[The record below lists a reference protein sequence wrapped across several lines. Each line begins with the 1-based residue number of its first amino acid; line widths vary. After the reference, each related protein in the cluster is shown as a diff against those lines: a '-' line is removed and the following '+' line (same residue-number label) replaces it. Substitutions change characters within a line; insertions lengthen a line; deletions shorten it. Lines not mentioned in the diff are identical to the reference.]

1 MPRKAGATKRPVKV
15 METLSNAASLFQ
27 VSSMPM
33 LATNIGV
40 PVNSDILMKN
50 RQESAPERVRGLS
63 RPSTIM
69 CPW

>member
-1 MPRKAGATKRPVKV
+1 MPRKSGATKPVKV
-15 METLSNAASLFQ
+15 METLQNAASLFQ
-27 VSSMPM
+27 VPSMQ

-40 PVNSDILMKN
+40 PVNADIMMKK
-50 RQESAPERVRGLS
+50 AATPERVRGLS